1 MSLYDDASLIMFPS
15 GYKENKIY
23 SLKPTDGSGDLTFT
37 RASTATRVNADGL
50 IETSPVNLLQ
60 YSEDFNNAFYT
71 KVEVTVNSN
80 TTTAPNGTT
89 TADSLLDT
97 TTNFIHALTPLT
109 SKAEEPTTFT
119 FSVYAKFKDANRK
132 IALSFDDA
140 ISGGCGSG
148 VFNLLTGVFDSAI
161 EVPGAGFTN
170 PIRSAENVGNGW
182 YRLIFTITSNSVS
195 GIRSNIFVADNSNN
209 QFYAGNGTGIFIWG
223 AQLNIGSTAKPY
235 FPTTDRLNVPRIDYT
250 GGGCGSLLLE
260 PQRTNLV
267 TYSEQFDNADWSKLG
282 QGIADTAVVTANYA
296 ISPDGTQNA
305 TRFVCNLNGG
315 TTSND
320 RSWMIA
326 SFTAQATSTISIW
339 IKLNSAGT
347 KTFVFSDAGGG
358 TKTISGTDWQ
368 RIDETFLSP
377 GGEFRIGLIGG
388 TGSSDT
394 LDCCIWGAQAESG
407 SYKTSYIP
415 TTTTAVT
422 RLADSASK
430 TGISSLIG
438 QTQGTMF
445 VEVEL
450 TSASEQILIITSA
463 AGNEVNRLQIYID
476 ASRKI
481 GLYRGDAS
489 VSILSSSAYSL
500 NSVLKIAAVYKSN
513 DYALYINGVSVGTDT
528 SATIPPTPSVLYLGS
543 YVDGSKSNSVTV
555 NQAAL
560 FKTRLSNEQLATLTT
575 L

>member
-1 MSLYDDASLIMFPS
+1 MSTYTDASLIMYPS
-15 GYKENKIY
+15 GYKEDKIY

-37 RASTATRVNADGL
+37 RASTATRVNSDGL
-50 IETSPVNLLQ
+50 IETSPVNLLEQ
-60 YSEDFNNAFYT
+60 SNTFNTTWIA
-71 KVEVTVNSN
+71 VNSGSVVSGQSGYDGSSNAWTLTKIATSYSGIKQNIIYSDTSTFAIYAKAN
-80 TTTAPNGTT
+80 TLNYLWVEEYPTGGNIWFDLINGTT
-89 TADSLLDT
+89 S
-97 TTNFIHALTPLT
+97 
-109 SKAEEPTTFT
+109 
-119 FSVYAKFKDANRK
+119 
-132 IALSFDDA
+132 
-140 ISGGCGSG
+140 GSG
-148 VFNLLTGVFDSAI
+148 FLSSSMTS
-161 EVPGAGFTN
+161 
-170 PIRSAENVGNGW
+170 VGNGW
-182 YRLIFTITSNSVS
+182 WKCLMTASGNRTVLNFYPQATSGVTST
-195 GIRSNIFVADNSNN
+195 
-209 QFYAGNGTGIFIWG
+209 AGSIYIQD
-223 AQLNIGSTAKPY
+223 AQLNIGATAKPY

-394 LDCCIWGAQAESG
+394 LDCCIWGAQAEAG
-407 SYKTSYIP
+407 SYPTSYIKSEGAA
-415 TTTTAVT
+415 TT

-430 TGISSLIG
+430 TGISSLINS
-438 QTQGTMF
+438 
-445 VEVEL
+445 VEGVL
-450 TSASEQILIITSA
+450 YINTSTPINDAT
-463 AGNEVNRLQIYID
+463 AGVI
-476 ASRKI
+476 
-481 GLYRGDAS
+481 S
-489 VSILSSSAYSL
+489 VSDGTLSNRCILFYGVGNISARL
-500 NSVLKIAAVYKSN
+500 TVGGVNSIVLSKTFVTSDYHKIAARWN
-513 DYALYINGVSVGTDT
+513 
-528 SATIPPTPSVLYLGS
+528 ATTFDL
-543 YVDGSKSNSVTV
+543 YVDGVFVSSTANSSFSANTLTSLQFDAGSGANNFLGNAQSVQV
-555 NQAAL
+555 
-560 FKTRLSNEQLATLTT
+560 LSYLTDTQMVSLTT